1 MPRARP
7 QRPVEETQARQIDNT
22 HYIGNGI
29 GNMASLGRFRLNRKL
44 KSEGWMVAA
53 PFTGAPAG
61 VKPAPTIILQPVPST
76 VIAKSSSKRYPFCG
90 NLPYPGNSRVKPEH
104 GTICKYA
111 SLTPVMVTLKQN
123 RL

>member
-61 VKPAPTIILQPVPST
+61 IKPAPTRSLPLSACLVGRSLRRAHRSVIPSAAIYPIPV
-76 VIAKSSSKRYPFCG
+76 IQ
-90 NLPYPGNSRVKPEH
+90 E
-104 GTICKYA
+104 
-111 SLTPVMVTLKQN
+111 
-123 RL
+123 